1 MTEGDADLDQHI
13 ARVVDSLAERFSGTH
28 DRQAVEKVVAD
39 ARARLTSDAR
49 VTKFLPI
56 LVTRRAID
64 HLAGRH
70 RGSPATTI
78 RVAGDLQLAKAV
90 LRPADQ
96 SPDEG
101 AGTGLPAPSSWA
113 TTG

>member
-28 DRQAVEKVVAD
+28 DRKAVEQAVAD
-39 ARARLTSDAR
+39 ARAQLTSDAR

-70 RGSPATTI
+70 RGLAAAPI
-78 RVAGDLQLAKAV
+78 RLAGDVQPAREI
-90 LRPADQ
+90 LRPAVQRTD
-96 SPDEG
+96 
-101 AGTGLPAPSSWA
+101 
-113 TTG
+113 